1 VDKKFYSVRE
11 LAEAS
16 GYSVGT
22 IQNRIAG
29 GDIFAVQGA
38 RRGAFRIPAASYQA
52 YLASLGVSPKPSTSF
67 LPPTQ
72 FVETSAS
79 ELFRREIE
87 PVLERAGYPDMPTLL
102 RAVEVDPS
110 LYERYRDAIHAYATY
125 LAQAAQARELVP
137 A

>member
-1 VDKKFYSVRE
+1 VEKKFYSVRE

-22 IQNRIAG
+22 IHNRIAEG
-29 GDIFAVQGA
+29 EIFAVQGA
-38 RRGAFRIPAASYQA
+38 RRGAFRIPAASLWA
-52 YLASLGVSPKPSTSF
+52 YLGSLGIAPKPTTSF

-72 FVETSAS
+72 FVETSAA

-102 RAVEVDPS
+102 RSVEIDPS

-125 LAQAAQARELVP
+125 LAQTAQARELVP